1 MEAILSD
8 LSVSVSELKRSPA
21 SVIKQSEGQAVAV
34 LSHNKPAAY
43 LVSPQWFEQII
54 ELIEDIEDAKLVKQ
68 LKHEKSVAVNLDE
81 L

>member
-1 MEAILSD
+1 MEAILSH

-43 LVSPQWFEQII
+43 LVSPQWFERMI
-54 ELIEDIEDAKLVKQ
+54 ELMEDLEDAKLIKKLQ
-68 LKHEKSVAVNLDE
+68 SEESVAVNLDE